1 MANNTLQ
8 MSEAKLTI
16 KIDNTKPV
24 EIIDF
29 TDSFKSIGNQYYKFL
44 SESEHFKL
52 SKTTKFYIKEVR
64 TGSIIT
70 ELTDLVPLVIPFV
83 ENTNSV
89 IEFSSFLKLSFD
101 YFLGKSKSKPKE
113 FDLKDYNNFKSIIKP
128 VAKDNGSNMVFTGDF
143 NFGDITIEMNYNS
156 IEANAIQNKINEEKE
171 LLKEPDSNSKSKVLF
186 YWDSA
191 KYDSKSKSIDKGV
204 IESISKNALRVQFES
219 DDIKYKMLDIE
230 VNPFHMAYVVDV
242 EVHEIKDNPTLY
254 KILRLHESFEQ

>member
-1 MANNTLQ
+1 MTNIDK

-16 KIDNTKPV
+16 KIDNTRPV
-24 EIIDF
+24 EIMDF
-29 TDSFKSIGNQYYKFL
+29 TESFKSIGNQYYKFL

-89 IEFSSFLKLSFD
+89 IEFSIFLKSSFD
-101 YFLGKSKSKPKE
+101 YFLGKSKEKPKN
-113 FDLKDYNNFKSIIKP
+113 FDIKDCHNLNNIIKP
-128 VAKDNGSNMVFTGDF
+128 VAKDEGSNMIFTGDF

-156 IEANAIQNKINEEKE
+156 IEANAIQNKISQEKE
-171 LLKEPDSNSKSKVLF
+171 LLNEPDTNTKSKMLF

-191 KYDSKSKSIDKGV
+191 KYDSKSKSVDRGV
-204 IESISKNALRVQFES
+204 IESITKSPLRVQFDNEA
-219 DDIKYKMLDIE
+219 IKSKMLDIE
-230 VNPFHMAYVVDV
+230 GNPFHMAYVVDV
-242 EVHEIKDNPTLY
+242 EVQEIKETPTLY
-254 KILRLHESFEQ
+254 KILQLHESFEQ